1 MEWYKTVKRE
11 TKLAVTSVKITAFG
25 RLYEE
30 LEGKGEDKKLFKL
43 AKMREEGPRPRPSE
57 VHQRRGRK
65 SIGRRGTY

>member
-43 AKMREEGPRPRPSE
+43 AKMREEGP
-57 VHQRRGRK
+57 
-65 SIGRRGTY
+65 